1 MKSITRILFATLT
14 LSLIFLHPVS
24 ATEPE
29 EGDKRGTISVTGV
42 ASEYYPPDIVT
53 ITLSVE
59 TISKTALDSVAQNSM
74 RAEKVVSKLKTLV
87 DPSSGDSIKTLSYSV
102 RPVYEYDNVKKR
114 NVLTGYRVINQVT
127 VRTKKIETVGALID
141 KAIENGA
148 NQVQGITFSLADE
161 KDYCNSVLKKAT
173 AGAEREAS
181 VVAQSLNVKI
191 AGVKHISPS
200 CRKEAHYPVHGEML
214 MEAKAAETPET
225 PIEPGDIAI
234 YGTVN
239 VVFYIN
245 KE

>member
-1 MKSITRILFATLT
+1 MKNVARILFAFITL
-14 LSLIFLHPVS
+14 LFISLHPVS

-29 EGDKRGTISVTGV
+29 GEDKRGTISVTGV

-59 TISKTALDSVAQNSM
+59 NISKTASDSVAQNSM
-74 RAEKVVSKLKTLV
+74 RAEKVVSKLKTLI
-87 DPSSGDSIKTLSYSV
+87 DPSSGDSIKTSSYSV

-114 NVLTGYRVINQVT
+114 NVLTGYRVVNQVT

-148 NQVQGITFSLADE
+148 NQVQGITFTLADE
-161 KDYCNSVLKKAT
+161 KDYCDRVLKKAT
-173 AGAEREAS
+173 ARAEREAT

-191 AGVKHISPS
+191 AGIKYIEPS
-200 CRKEAHYPVHGEML
+200 CRKEARYPVQRVMV
-214 MEAKAAETPET
+214 MEAKAAEAPET
-225 PIEPGDIAI
+225 PIEAGDIVI

-245 KE
+245 RE

>member
-1 MKSITRILFATLT
+1 MKSITRILFAALT
-14 LSLIFLHPVS
+14 LSIIFLHPVF

-29 EGDKRGTISVTGV
+29 GEDKRGTISVTGV

-53 ITLSVE
+53 LTLSVE
-59 TISKTALDSVAQNSM
+59 TISKTASDSVAQNSM

-87 DPSSGDSIKTLSYSV
+87 DLSSGDSIKTSSYSV

-127 VRTKKIETVGALID
+127 VRAKKIDTVGALID
-141 KAIENGA
+141 KAIEMGA
-148 NQVQGITFSLADE
+148 NQVQDIIFTLADE
-161 KDYCNSVLKKAT
+161 KDYCNGVLKRA
-173 AGAEREAS
+173 AERAEREAT

-191 AGVKHISPS
+191 AGIKHISSS
-200 CRKEAHYPVHGEML
+200 CRKEARYPVQRGMV

-225 PIEPGDIAI
+225 PIEAGDIVI